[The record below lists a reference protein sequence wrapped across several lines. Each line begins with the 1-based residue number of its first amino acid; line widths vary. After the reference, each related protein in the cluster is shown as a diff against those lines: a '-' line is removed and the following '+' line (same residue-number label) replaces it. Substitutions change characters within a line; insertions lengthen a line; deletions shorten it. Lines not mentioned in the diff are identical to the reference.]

1 MNTSV
6 QKRLLGTTT
15 VVLVL
20 FLALIGWVLDR
31 SYRNSVIAGA
41 EEQLRLVIYSLMG
54 AVVEVDTRLTV
65 SQGLSE
71 PRLAQPESG
80 LYAKIASD
88 LGENLW
94 LSGSADTSAVEFLE
108 EQLQPGAFVFREI
121 RGQVPRF
128 QLSYMVIWEDA
139 EPEQVVF
146 SAVTDQ
152 LPFRSAINQFRRSLG
167 LGLGGATLVFIIAQ
181 LLALR
186 WGLWPLRQMAGE
198 VSELEAGQRDAL
210 SQAYPRELQ
219 GLAENLDRFV
229 AHEQRSRTRYRN
241 ALDDLAHSLKTP
253 LAVVR
258 NSLLE
263 DRPDKSLLTEQLER
277 MENTVMHQLSRAS
290 AQGPVVVGRAVD
302 IAQLTR
308 RLVRALRTAYVERG
322 ADVQLQCA
330 EAVTARGDED
340 DFMEILGNLLENAF
354 KYCDGKVR
362 IAVHTVDDEAGGV
375 EVVVED
381 DGPGIP
387 EVLREEVLRRGHRL
401 DEIEDGQGIGLAVV
415 ADLVKLYGGD
425 LEIGSSALGGASIT
439 VRLS

>member
-1 MNTSV
+1 MNTSI

-54 AVVEVDTRLTV
+54 AVVEVDARLTV

-94 LSGSADTSAVEFLE
+94 LSPSADTTAVEFLE

-121 RGQVPRF
+121 RGEVPRF

-146 SAVTDQ
+146 SALTDQ
-152 LPFRSAINQFRRSLG
+152 YPFRTAINQFRRSLG
-167 LGLGGATLVFIIAQ
+167 LGLGGATVVFIIAQ

-186 WGLWPLRQMAGE
+186 WGLWPLRHMARE
-198 VSELEAGQRDAL
+198 VSELEAGQREAL

-229 AHEQRSRTRYRN
+229 AHEQRRRTRYRN

-263 DRPDKSLLTEQLER
+263 DQPNRSLLTEQLER
-277 MENTVMHQLSRAS
+277 MESTVMHQLSRAS
-290 AQGPVVVGRAVD
+290 AQGPVVVGKAVD
-302 IAQLTR
+302 ITQMTR

-322 ADVQLQCA
+322 VDVQLQCA
-330 EAVTARGDED
+330 EAATARGDEG

-362 IAVHTVDDEAGGV
+362 ITVHGLDEGTSGVDV
-375 EVVVED
+375 LVED

-387 EVLREEVLRRGHRL
+387 QGLREEVLRRGRRL
-401 DEIEDGQGIGLAVV
+401 DEIETGQGIGLAVV

-425 LEIGSSALGGASIT
+425 LEIGSSVLGGASI
-439 VRLS
+439 VVKLS

>member
-186 WGLWPLRQMAGE
+186 WGLWPLRQMARE

-387 EVLREEVLRRGHRL
+387 QVLREEVLRRGHRL

-415 ADLVKLYGGD
+415 ADLVKLYDGD

>member
-20 FLALIGWVLDR
+20 FLALIGWVFDR

-54 AVVEVDTRLTV
+54 AVVEVDARLTV

-152 LPFRSAINQFRRSLG
+152 LPFRRAINQFRRSLG

-186 WGLWPLRQMAGE
+186 WGLWPLRQMAQE
-198 VSELEAGQRDAL
+198 VSELEAGRREAL

-263 DRPDKSLLTEQLER
+263 DRPDKLLLTEQLER
-277 MENTVMHQLSRAS
+277 MENSVMHQLSRAS
-290 AQGPVVVGRAVD
+290 AQGPVVVARAVD

-308 RLVRALRTAYVERG
+308 RLVRALQTAYVERG
-322 ADVQLQCA
+322 ADVELKCA
-330 EAVTARGDED
+330 EAATARGDEG

-354 KYCDGKVR
+354 KYCDSKVR
-362 IAVHTVDDEAGGV
+362 ISVKTLDDESGGV

-387 EVLREEVLRRGHRL
+387 PVLREDVLRRGRRL
-401 DEIEDGQGIGLAVV
+401 DELEDGQGIGLAVV
-415 ADLVKLYGGD
+415 ADLIKLYGGD
-425 LEIGSSALGGASIT
+425 LEIGSSALGGASIA
-439 VRLS
+439 VKLR

>member
-41 EEQLRLVIYSLMG
+41 EEQLRLVIYSLLG